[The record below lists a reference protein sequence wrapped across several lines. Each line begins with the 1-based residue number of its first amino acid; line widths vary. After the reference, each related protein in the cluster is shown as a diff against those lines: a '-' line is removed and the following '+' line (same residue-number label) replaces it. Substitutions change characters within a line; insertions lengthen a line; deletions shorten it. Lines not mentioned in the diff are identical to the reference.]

1 MTETYTP
8 TRFAHQPE
16 NVPEELKAH
25 ETWICCDEEKIPLI
39 ATLSGAVYAASST
52 DESTWRSYEDALGA
66 WLENEWSFAGVGR
79 IIGAEEDLVGVD
91 LDKCRDPETGE
102 ITSWAKQVIE
112 ALNSYAEISPSLT
125 GVKIWVK
132 APTITRAHVKPG
144 LEIYPRGRYFTIT
157 GLALGDVR
165 SIAPR
170 DEELAAI
177 IEEEFPKVDRD
188 RTPYDG
194 PKRVIDLLEYLERAS
209 VEIFSELSDGAA
221 ERKYG
226 VRCPWVDD
234 HTDGDES
241 GTYVGQYP
249 DGATFFQCW
258 HAHCASR
265 RWQEFKTYAG
275 SIIYRG
281 RPRRLTG
288 RLR

>member
-1 MTETYTP
+1 VTNS
-8 TRFAHQPE
+8 RG
-16 NVPEELKAH
+16 
-25 ETWICCDEEKIPLI
+25 LI
-39 ATLSGAVYAASST
+39 A
-52 DESTWRSYEDALGA
+52 
-66 WLENEWSFAGVGR
+66 
-79 IIGAEEDLVGVD
+79 
-91 LDKCRDPETGE
+91 
-102 ITSWAKQVIE
+102 
-112 ALNSYAEISPSLT
+112 
-125 GVKIWVK
+125 
-132 APTITRAHVKPG
+132 
-144 LEIYPRGRYFTIT
+144 
-157 GLALGDVR
+157 
-165 SIAPR
+165 
-170 DEELAAI
+170 
-177 IEEEFPKVDRD
+177 EEFPKVDSD
-188 RTPYDG
+188 RTPYGG

-241 GTYVGQYP
+241 GTYAGQYP

-265 RWQEFKTYAG
+265 HWQEFKAYAD

>member
-1 MTETYTP
+1 MTTTLTP
-8 TRFAHQPE
+8 PRFPHHSE
-16 NVPEELKAH
+16 NVPDQLKNA
-25 ETWICCDEEKIPLI
+25 EQWLVCDEEKVPLI
-39 ATLSGAVYAASST
+39 ATLSGACYAASST
-52 DESTWRSYEDALGA
+52 DPTTWRDYDTAYQA
-66 WLENEWSFAGVGR
+66 WRENEWSFAGIGR
-79 IIGAEEDLVGVD
+79 VVTLEEDLVGVD
-91 LDKCRDPETGE
+91 FDDVLDPGTGE
-102 ITSWAKQVIE
+102 LAPRAAEIIE
-112 ALNSYAEISPSLT
+112 LLDSYSEISPSLA
-125 GVKIWVK
+125 GVKVWVK
-132 APTITRAHVKPG
+132 APSLTRAHVKPG
-144 LEIYPRGRYFTIT
+144 LEVYPRSRYLIVT
-157 GLALGDVR
+157 GLVFRDAEIAVR
-165 SIAPR
+165 D
-170 DEELAAI
+170 DEIAAI

-194 PKRVIDLLEYLERAS
+194 PKRAIDLLEYLERAN

-241 GTYVGQYP
+241 GTYAGQYP

-265 RWQEFKTYAG
+265 RWREFKAYAD